1 MEITALNSLHSHF
14 VNPKLNEREC
24 VTAKINS
31 KFQNDTKEISK
42 EEEQKFSCFIVNV

>member
-1 MEITALNSLHSHF
+1 MKE
-14 VNPKLNEREC
+14 
-24 VTAKINS
+24 AKINS